1 MHKEGEEIHIDETE
15 ARGGSKEGVV
25 RWVLA
30 GGLLLAVILLSITWI
45 IPAMTTG
52 DVEEEG
58 TVSGQIS
65 SMEDGSSDTD
75 SIVTDLGD
83 DEAKATAFGIYAA
96 YGSLV
101 YTTPF
106 IGGILA
112 DKVLGFKR
120 STMLG
125 AVLMAIGHLKY
136 CLPVMLG
143 KVTPDACAWG
153 RSGER

>member
-15 ARGGSKEGVV
+15 ASGGSKEGVV

-83 DEAKATAFGIYAA
+83 DEATAQQDR
-96 YGSLV
+96 
-101 YTTPF
+101 TTTED
-106 IGGILA
+106 GLE
-112 DKVLGFKR
+112 V
-120 STMLG
+120 
-125 AVLMAIGHLKY
+125 V
-136 CLPVMLG
+136 
-143 KVTPDACAWG
+143 
-153 RSGER
+153 EN

>member
-1 MHKEGEEIHIDETE
+1 VHKEGEEIHIDETE
-15 ARGGSKEGVV
+15 ASGGSKEGVV

-83 DEAKATAFGIYAA
+83 DEA
-96 YGSLV
+96 
-101 YTTPF
+101 TTQQDRTTTED
-106 IGGILA
+106 GLEVV
-112 DKVLGFKR
+112 KN
-120 STMLG
+120 
-125 AVLMAIGHLKY
+125 
-136 CLPVMLG
+136 
-143 KVTPDACAWG
+143 
-153 RSGER
+153 

>member
-15 ARGGSKEGVV
+15 ASGGSKEGVV

-83 DEAKATAFGIYAA
+83 DEATAQQDR
-96 YGSLV
+96 
-101 YTTPF
+101 TTTED
-106 IGGILA
+106 GLEVV
-112 DKVLGFKR
+112 KN
-120 STMLG
+120 
-125 AVLMAIGHLKY
+125 
-136 CLPVMLG
+136 
-143 KVTPDACAWG
+143 
-153 RSGER
+153 

>member
-15 ARGGSKEGVV
+15 ASGGSKEGVV

-65 SMEDGSSDTD
+65 SMEDGSTDTD

-83 DEAKATAFGIYAA
+83 DEA
-96 YGSLV
+96 
-101 YTTPF
+101 TTQQDRTTTEDR
-106 IGGILA
+106 LE
-112 DKVLGFKR
+112 V
-120 STMLG
+120 
-125 AVLMAIGHLKY
+125 V
-136 CLPVMLG
+136 
-143 KVTPDACAWG
+143 
-153 RSGER
+153 EN

>member
-15 ARGGSKEGVV
+15 ASGGSKEGVV

-83 DEAKATAFGIYAA
+83 DEA
-96 YGSLV
+96 
-101 YTTPF
+101 TTED
-106 IGGILA
+106 GLE
-112 DKVLGFKR
+112 V
-120 STMLG
+120 
-125 AVLMAIGHLKY
+125 V
-136 CLPVMLG
+136 
-143 KVTPDACAWG
+143 
-153 RSGER
+153 EN

>member
-1 MHKEGEEIHIDETE
+1 MHKDGEEIHIDETE
-15 ARGGSKEGVV
+15 ASGGSKEGVV

-83 DEAKATAFGIYAA
+83 DQVATPGDQ
-96 YGSLV
+96 V
-101 YTTPF
+101 TTDD
-106 IGGILA
+106 GLE
-112 DKVLGFKR
+112 V
-120 STMLG
+120 
-125 AVLMAIGHLKY
+125 V
-136 CLPVMLG
+136 
-143 KVTPDACAWG
+143 
-153 RSGER
+153 EN

>member
-15 ARGGSKEGVV
+15 ASGGSKEGVV

-65 SMEDGSSDTD
+65 SEESAGDDTD

-83 DEAKATAFGIYAA
+83 DQVATPGDQVATDDG
-96 YGSLV
+96 LEV
-101 YTTPF
+101 
-106 IGGILA
+106 
-112 DKVLGFKR
+112 V
-120 STMLG
+120 
-125 AVLMAIGHLKY
+125 
-136 CLPVMLG
+136 
-143 KVTPDACAWG
+143 
-153 RSGER
+153 EN